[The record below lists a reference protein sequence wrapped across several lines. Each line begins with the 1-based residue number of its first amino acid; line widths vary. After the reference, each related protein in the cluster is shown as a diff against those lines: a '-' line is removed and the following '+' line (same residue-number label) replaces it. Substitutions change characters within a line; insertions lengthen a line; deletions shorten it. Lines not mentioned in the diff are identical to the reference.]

1 MRHTAKLIIGV
12 CALVISMAGL
22 VYSPGASAAG
32 KAPDKKTCKAKP
44 TDAVTQ
50 GGCIVINRKKGNCMS
65 CHQIA
70 GTSAYGDIAPRLYRM
85 RQNYGKNKKLLYDRL
100 YDETKFVKDTSMPPF
115 GRHGIL
121 SKKEI
126 EKVVEFL
133 LTL

>member
-12 CALVISMAGL
+12 CTLVISMAGL
-22 VYSPGASAAG
+22 VYSPGAFAAG

-44 TDAVTQ
+44 TDVVTQ
-50 GGCIVINRKKGNCMS
+50 GGCIVINRKKGNCMA

-70 GTSAYGDIAPRLYRM
+70 GTSANGNVATRLNYM
-85 RQNYGKNKKLLYDRL
+85 RQKYGKNKKRL
-100 YDETKFVKDTSMPPF
+100 YDQVYDATKFNKNTSMPPF
-115 GRHGIL
+115 GRHAIL